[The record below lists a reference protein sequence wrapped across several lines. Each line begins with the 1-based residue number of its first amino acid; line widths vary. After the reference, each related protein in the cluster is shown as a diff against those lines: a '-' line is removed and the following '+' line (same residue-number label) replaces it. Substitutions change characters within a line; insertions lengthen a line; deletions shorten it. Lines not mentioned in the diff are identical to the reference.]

1 MRLFLTVALVA
12 LFDLAAGTIFVYNVI
27 RGDVSDP
34 VPYLNIQLLQKL
46 PNGLYRRTGGCLH
59 IGLEEVTPTP
69 RTCNDARFSSS
80 FSRFVNT
87 DDWET
92 VIRWVSYDPLLDS
105 EALSLL
111 SEY

>member
-1 MRLFLTVALVA
+1 MRLSLTVPLVA
-12 LFDLAAGTIFVYNVI
+12 LFDLAAGAILVYNVI

-34 VPYLNIQLLQKL
+34 VPYLGIRLLQKL
-46 PNGLYRRTGGCLH
+46 PNRLYRRTGSCTH

-69 RTCNDARFSSS
+69 QTSDDARFSSS

-92 VIRWVSYDPLLDS
+92 VIRCVSLDPL
-105 EALSLL
+105 
-111 SEY
+111 